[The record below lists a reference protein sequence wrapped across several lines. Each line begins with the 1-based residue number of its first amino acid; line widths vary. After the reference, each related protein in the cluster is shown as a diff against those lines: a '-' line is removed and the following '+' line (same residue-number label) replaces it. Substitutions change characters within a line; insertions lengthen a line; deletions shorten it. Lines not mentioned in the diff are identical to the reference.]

1 MKNEGKIK
9 IWIIVSIIVIL
20 CVVAVIVILLIGNKG
35 NSTNELAS
43 FEYDVLIEEHRYQYE
58 GVPDELV
65 PVGGYST
72 TYYYTVINS
81 EEKEKYV
88 VAYQDVWG
96 IHNER
101 GDLDTV
107 TVSVEELTD
116 SEIENA
122 INQYGKNEKKSNL
135 QDLIEKEVDE
145 KYTIKIN

>member
-20 CVVAVIVILLIGNKG
+20 CVAVIVILLIGNKG

-43 FEYDVLIEEHRYQYE
+43 FEYDVLIEEHRHQYE
-58 GVPDELV
+58 GVPDVLV
-65 PVGGYST
+65 PAGGYST

-88 VAYQDVWG
+88 VAYQDVWD

-107 TVSVEELTD
+107 TVNVEELTD

-145 KYTIKIN
+145 KYTIRINQ